1 LSANSAAT
9 AANTIGRR
17 ASAAM
22 MNVVDIANLLS
33 QVDDP
38 GRAVHVECVGG
49 HKVESRE
56 LSET

>member
-17 ASAAM
+17 ASAAT

-33 QVDDP
+33 LVDGP
-38 GRAVHVECVGG
+38 WRAVHVECVGG
-49 HKVESRE
+49 HRVESRE
-56 LSET
+56 LTKT

>member
-33 QVDDP
+33 RVDDTW
-38 GRAVHVECVGG
+38 RAVCDQCVGG
-49 HKVESRE
+49 HSGESRE
-56 LSET
+56 LTKT